1 MRGGRGPLRW
11 AEREAG
17 GLGGCGWAEQST
29 AEGRWLIPD
38 PGPVAATLGERADP
52 SGHPEPQRA
61 ASPWWEQYL
70 GPTAAER
77 SLGDG
82 GAAATRPEAPRAGK
96 PGCPG
101 TRRGPGTAGTPPT
114 PPGEPSLRAASG
126 PRSPSAFPV
135 RLPGSL
141 ATETTRRVVLG
152 GHPSGPVRP
161 CPVSQSLASPQLP
174 HSGHSARVTRGSFSR
189 CLTGCQLSAAPLP
202 LPLRLPHLWAP
213 GFFGEPVVAAGGSL
227 YPQGQVLPPRAWALL
242 FIQWWAHT
250 SSPPRPCICCPLWL
264 KTLGFLLPQKL
275 STATHMFI
283 LQH

>member
-1 MRGGRGPLRW
+1 MVRRLPPPRGSVDRPGPW
-11 AEREAG
+11 ARPDAPQTVPPGVADGVRSGGPSARPEAWEAAA
-17 GLGGCGWAEQST
+17 GLST
-29 AEGRWLIPD
+29 AEGCWLIPD
-38 PGPVAATLGERADP
+38 PGRVAATLGERADP

-61 ASPWWEQYL
+61 AFPWWEQYL

-96 PGCPG
+96 PGGPG

-114 PPGEPSLRAASG
+114 PPGEPSLRTASG

-135 RLPGSL
+135 RLPASL

-189 CLTGCQLSAAPLP
+189 CLTGCQLSAAP
-202 LPLRLPHLWAP
+202 AP
-213 GFFGEPVVAAGGSL
+213 
-227 YPQGQVLPPRAWALL
+227 
-242 FIQWWAHT
+242 
-250 SSPPRPCICCPLWL
+250 SPPAASPVGSR
-264 KTLGFLLPQKL
+264 FL
-275 STATHMFI
+275 
-283 LQH
+283 